1 MEGANT
7 GWWSATDIHNFI
19 LQTTK
24 QTKDSYI
31 NVAEEKTEC

>member
-7 GWWSATDIHNFI
+7 GWWSAICIHDLI
-19 LQTTK
+19 HQTAK
-24 QTKDSYI
+24 RTKDSYI